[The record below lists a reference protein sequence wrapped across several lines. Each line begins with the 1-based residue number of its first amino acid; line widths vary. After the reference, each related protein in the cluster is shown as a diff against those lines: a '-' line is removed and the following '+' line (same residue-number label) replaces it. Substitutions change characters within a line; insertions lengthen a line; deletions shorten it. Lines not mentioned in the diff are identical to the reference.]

1 MFHLMILRT
10 TLTNITVPVMINE
23 KYVNMSTFVLIFG
36 TRHAIM
42 TANIK
47 TGMNMIKFRGE

>member
-1 MFHLMILRT
+1 MFQLRILRT
-10 TLTNITVPVMINE
+10 TLTNIIIPVTIKK
-23 KYVNMSTFVLIFG
+23 KYVIMSAFVLIFS

-47 TGMNMIKFRGE
+47 TGVNMIKFCGD